1 MQVSQ
6 INNYGNHYSFKSVE
20 FFEPKKWNQELLNK
34 IKQHTEI
41 QKLADL
47 FFNKEKTDIEVHR
60 SLPEGVLYIYD
71 MNELSPK
78 GNNLICTI
86 KDLNKFSA
94 EEAYKKYMGV

>member
-6 INNYGNHYSFKSVE
+6 INNSGNNYSFKSVK
-20 FFEPKKWNQELLNK
+20 FFEMKKWNPELMKK
-34 IKQHTEI
+34 IEQHPEI
-41 QKLADL
+41 QKLAGL
-47 FFNKEKTDIEVHR
+47 FNKEKTDIEVHR

-86 KDLNKFSA
+86 EDLNKFSA